1 MLEPAFLL
9 EKCFLNKSVILA
21 SIPQREVGER
31 MGQKDSAEV
40 SKTMRLRPSYGL
52 ITVAILVVAV
62 ALTSV
67 GLSLT
72 SSAFESIREVIIT
85 FWISFCVGIAGAGVY
100 LSLLLMT
107 EKNIVIL
114 KNDLIKDLSLMT
126 FLFLLSGGFV
136 AAITQTSTGI
146 LTSSGI
152 QAVFMLGFG
161 WQGAI
166 SGVAG
171 TGTRA
176 KLVEDNRDVTEERD
190 DAKERAE
197 LAKEE
202 LQKEN
207 RMLKEKIRQL
217 IKQGESQNG

>member
-1 MLEPAFLL
+1 ME
-9 EKCFLNKSVILA
+9 
-21 SIPQREVGER
+21 
-31 MGQKDSAEV
+31 QKNSAEV
-40 SKTMRLRPSYGL
+40 SKTTRLRPSYGL
-52 ITVAILVVAV
+52 ITVGILVVMV
-62 ALTSV
+62 ALTSI

-72 SSAFESIREVIIT
+72 NSAFESIRKVIIT
-85 FWISFCVGIAGAGVY
+85 FWVAFCVGMAGAGVY

-114 KNDLIKDLSLMT
+114 KNELIKDLSLMT

-176 KLVEDNRDVTEERD
+176 KLVEDKRDLIDEASD
-190 DAKERAE
+190 DKEKADIAKER
-197 LAKEE
+197 LI
-202 LQKEN
+202 KEN
-207 RMLKEKIRQL
+207 VELKAEVRRL
-217 IKQGESQNG
+217 RLGGGEG